1 MRGKIKNS
9 VRTLLV
15 VVLTMAMVMQTFCGL
30 NFITQAAEETEYEE
44 LTFRDWGI
52 VDGSYPADW
61 TNKLK
66 DSRLTSLDGTAFTG
80 IINFNGNSDGGHA
93 MRIGAP
99 YREWTALQIYY
110 RASDNALIFLDATG
124 GGGSYGIA
132 LGEGGNSRDIKLR
145 LTFDYDAA
153 NTTWNI
159 GIWIDDEFKTTHA
172 FANMSLGTCLMING
186 TVTLKD
192 AITAYKLPEGYQIYT
207 HKNFGVPYGTY
218 TVANGTAAVS
228 GSVSGIANFDKAI
241 LHFPKITFDGDV
253 DLNFAGPGPWE
264 GFKIRSASST
274 GKLTLRSGYGQ
285 FVTSPVSMTDDIAGV
300 DVVGGSY
307 DLKISI
313 QYVDDATIKMGIWFN
328 DALYDNKYV
337 YVDVSEKSNDKLG
350 LYMGITSTT
359 GGGTI
364 TLERKHVELQSL
376 GWKDFDV
383 NYKRFTANDYV
394 RTTSVTNLVNT
405 SFRGRVRFDRK
416 STTGNYWLGY
426 GDPNGSWRGIRIFP
440 DGNGVLNIKAVN
452 PDNSYGIRESILPGD
467 AGITSF
473 IDTEFELGIDIE
485 AEGDDAEIYIYVDGR
500 KCNAEA
506 YVWTDAVKNNCIG
519 NGILFILGVEED
531 AIVAGDSGKRYY
543 DLAKMDGGYLLSG
556 TGSIVVNGEVRQNG
570 DVLDIPGDYDITIT
584 DEESEYVRRVILYKA
599 GDAHP
604 DGEMNVADLIATKKA
619 VEGIALQTE
628 AGLKGADINQDS
640 GINAEDVGL
649 ARQVL
654 IGIVEVSA
662 KAPSLSFV
670 SGETSVMPI
679 AGFYGAY
686 GSLLTEDVYQMVQ
699 NCGINLVTYSEDT
712 YHVTG
717 QTENVIAQ
725 LELAEKYGISL
736 FIRDKALQN
745 MSYTATELAEII
757 AEYSSYESFKGIT
770 IADEPVM
777 TDVYGSS
784 DGKDLSRYNQL
795 ASSVNSYV
803 NLAGYVNLLP
813 YASHLGDETA
823 YQSYLEEYCNTFH
836 PRMIS
841 FDDYPFNEES
851 VESCSTYFRNLAI
864 VREKALAHNIP
875 FWAFVQAGQW
885 NAPSSVTELTEAQMQ
900 WNVNMNLAF
909 GAKGIQYFPM
919 IQPNP
924 ETYPQFAGNAL
935 IDVSGKKTVWYD
947 YAKGINAQI
956 TAVDDVLM
964 NSESRGLMTVGYY
977 ADLNTKDCGIP
988 VIESYREVTEIST
1001 SESALGGRTYGVA
1014 AGCFDFNGKTAVYVV
1029 NYDVT
1034 NYNEITLTLDNTY
1047 KTQVISMEGV
1057 ENKNDNFVTVKLGA
1071 GGAALIL
1078 IQ

>member
-192 AITAYKLPEGYQIYT
+192 AITAYKLPEDYQIYT

-228 GSVSGIANFDKAI
+228 GSVSGITNFDKAI

-274 GKLTLRSGYGQ
+274 GELTLRSGYGQ

-364 TLERKHVELQSL
+364 TLERKHAELQSL

-440 DGNGVLNIKAVN
+440 DSNGVLNIKAVN

-570 DVLDIPGDYDITIT
+570 DVLNIPGDYDITIT

-619 VEGIALQTE
+619 AEGIALQTE

-640 GINAEDVGL
+640 GINAEDVDL
-649 ARQVL
+649 ARQYLVMSNGIL
-654 IGIVEVSA
+654 ILCPSDGVTACQPSEAVEALTTNYNSA
-662 KAPSLSFV
+662 ACKAAELKTGEDIYFRSGLTASWLSL
-670 SGETSVMPI
+670 
-679 AGFYGAY
+679 
-686 GSLLTEDVYQMVQ
+686 EDVSEYQM
-699 NCGINLVTYSEDT
+699 LLATAADLSDAVTYTTTAPTFSFMNLLPDT
-712 YHVTG
+712 TYYWAVRAGEYTTATRTFTTADTVRTLTVDG
-717 QTENVIAQ
+717 VSNTRDIGGYVA
-725 LELAEKYGISL
+725 ADGKKVKYGMVYRGGKLNDI
-736 FIRDKALQN
+736 
-745 MSYTATELAEII
+745 TEEGL
-757 AEYSSYESFKGIT
+757 YQM
-770 IADEPVM
+770 M
-777 TDVYGSS
+777 TVLGVKTDLDLRTPGEGGAGTGSPL
-784 DGKDLSRYNQL
+784 G
-795 ASSVNSYV
+795 SSVNYYNYNAPYYWNTTNGLLAESYKEALIGEIRTFAEEENYPIYVHCSIGRDRTGTIVFLINGLLGVSKEDLYLDYELSFLSASAGSDSANVPVMINYV
-803 NLAGYVNLLP
+803 NAMYDGI
-813 YASHLGDETA
+813 
-823 YQSYLEEYCNTFH
+823 QSYAPEGTFADACEAFILSLGIAQSEIDTIRELMLE
-836 PRMIS
+836 
-841 FDDYPFNEES
+841 
-851 VESCSTYFRNLAI
+851 
-864 VREKALAHNIP
+864 K
-875 FWAFVQAGQW
+875 
-885 NAPSSVTELTEAQMQ
+885 
-900 WNVNMNLAF
+900 
-909 GAKGIQYFPM
+909 
-919 IQPNP
+919 
-924 ETYPQFAGNAL
+924 
-935 IDVSGKKTVWYD
+935 
-947 YAKGINAQI
+947 
-956 TAVDDVLM
+956 
-964 NSESRGLMTVGYY
+964 
-977 ADLNTKDCGIP
+977 
-988 VIESYREVTEIST
+988 
-1001 SESALGGRTYGVA
+1001 
-1014 AGCFDFNGKTAVYVV
+1014 
-1029 NYDVT
+1029 
-1034 NYNEITLTLDNTY
+1034 
-1047 KTQVISMEGV
+1047 
-1057 ENKNDNFVTVKLGA
+1057 
-1071 GGAALIL
+1071 
-1078 IQ
+1078 